1 VSHRSWVGTA
11 WMRTV
16 ARCAIG
22 CLGVLGLGSGLVL
35 WRCASW
41 WWEVLLL
48 RVVGWRRVLGL
59 STTRR
64 RRIVLLLLLL
74 LLRWGRRRRR
84 WVGLASRWRREVLL
98 LALRWLVC
106 RVSVETVVVSGTRQ
120 STISAFLRWCCSQ
133 LAFIRVCRPCYLRG

>member
-1 VSHRSWVGTA
+1 VSRRSCVGTA
-11 WMRTV
+11 WVRTV

-22 CLGVLGLGSGLVL
+22 CWSVLGLGGGLVL

-64 RRIVLLLLLL
+64 RGIVLLLLLML
-74 LLRWGRRRRR
+74 VRWGRRRRR

-98 LALRWLVC
+98 LALWWLVC

-120 STISAFLRWCCSQ
+120 STVSAFLRWCCFQS
-133 LAFIRVCRPCYLRG
+133 AIVRVFCPYYSRG